1 MSLNPTL
8 GHLYHDYSI
17 TNSLTALDAK
27 EKMRTR
33 EINARES
40 KQLEKYTYVL
50 DRAKNV
56 CQRQNDR
63 EQRYVKKDL
72 VNIKTKTVSLDRSLK
87 KESQRLK
94 LFDDII
100 SDDAP
105 VKHSRAV
112 TFINS
117 KRLLRNRQQNNFI
130 SSKSLY
136 SMVSQEQSN
145 HIRESQFED
154 TKRNDVNS
162 KHVSSKTAKIA
173 RKADQVTK
181 SLHKLYTKSLERR
194 WKDGSKTLFD
204 ILSYESNEDLERALF
219 VLRGTHA
226 GNLVE
231 DILKER
237 KLSKR
242 SGSNSHHSQ
251 TWSVS
256 SAGSNLSEADNV
268 FVTELSDRHKG
279 IETEEID
286 KSSHRSSQ
294 SIIEKQQS
302 EQNGSTEIRQGSN
315 PSALKMVKTLQ
326 SFDHFERNR
335 VEYDTSQCH
344 RHYGEAVNK
353 ITQQVDADETKVPE
367 DKIPTELN
375 EGDGKIHITDNEFK
389 VVKENSD
396 KLGHVPILKSES
408 NSSDSSDRLVGA
420 NNGINGN
427 ATNKWINVADVRLNL
442 TSNFEKQD
450 PDCMSIIANPSEQ
463 EYKPTLKWR
472 EIFKTPEVWKLN
484 RNLTTRVKKPK
495 PLTLVKVHGQYRQT
509 MLK

>member
-100 SDDAP
+100 TDDAP
-105 VKHSRAV
+105 VKNSRAV

-136 SMVSQEQSN
+136 SMVSQEQTN
-145 HIRESQFED
+145 HVRESQFED
-154 TKRNDVNS
+154 TKRNNVQS
-162 KHVSSKTAKIA
+162 KHVSSKTTKIA

-242 SGSNSHHSQ
+242 FGSNSHHSQ
-251 TWSVS
+251 TWSLS
-256 SAGSNLSEADNV
+256 SVGSNLSETDNV

-279 IETEEID
+279 EETEKID
-286 KSSHRSSQ
+286 TSSHRSSQ
-294 SIIEKQQS
+294 SIIEKHS
-302 EQNGSTEIRQGSN
+302 EPNVTSEIREGSN
-315 PSALKMVKTLQ
+315 IIAPRMVKTLQ
-326 SFDHFERNR
+326 SFDHSGCNR
-335 VEYDTSQCH
+335 VEYDKSHCH
-344 RHYGEAVNK
+344 RNYGETINK
-353 ITQQVDADETKVPE
+353 ITQQGDVDATKVSE

-375 EGDGKIHITDNEFK
+375 EGDGKIYLTDNEFK
-389 VVKENSD
+389 GVKVNSD

-408 NSSDSSDRLVGA
+408 NSSDTSDRLVGV
-420 NNGINGN
+420 NNGINSN
-427 ATNKWINVADVRLNL
+427 VTNKWINVADVRLNL
-442 TSNFEKQD
+442 TANFEKQD

-484 RNLTTRVKKPK
+484 RNLTARVKKPK